1 MNQFPL
7 LFALLAA
14 CAHTSEVKTPA
25 AETGLSYPEAPRG
38 DVVDSYHGTDVADPY
53 RWLEDPDTPESRTW
67 IDAQNTLTQSWL
79 GEVPKRGAIQK
90 RLEKIWD
97 YERFG
102 HPVKRGTHYFY
113 THNDGLQDQAVL
125 LVTENLEED
134 GRVLLDPNTFSE
146 DGTVSLAGWSP
157 SRNGAWL
164 AYGVSDGG
172 SDWKTWRV
180 LNVETGEVLEDRLE
194 WMKWGGVSWT
204 LDDAG
209 FYYGRYPQPED
220 GAALQAAN
228 YHQKLYHHRLHTS
241 GSEDRL
247 VLETPEE
254 PEWSFWAPVTED
266 GSTLVV
272 HVFKDTGPRNLLY
285 TLDLT
290 DPEATLQ
297 KHVTE
302 FESSWILLGKVGD
315 RLWLQTNES
324 APKERVVTLDLTDPK
339 APVVEVIP
347 EGAHA
352 LVSVSMVGER
362 LVTTALVDVVSQ
374 VNVYGLDGGHLR
386 EVELSGPLRA
396 SGFGGRIADPETF
409 YTTVGY
415 TEPGTTWRVNVQT
428 GETSMFRRTDV
439 DFEAGAYVTEQLFYE
454 SKDGTRIPLFVTHA
468 KDIPLDG
475 SHPTLLYGYG
485 GFNISIQPHF
495 SPAVA
500 VWLEMG
506 GIYAVANIRGG
517 GEYGEAWHEAGIHKN
532 KQNVFDDF
540 IAAGEF
546 LVESG
551 WTRPDKLAIQGRS
564 NGGLL
569 VGATLLQRP
578 DLFGAALPAVGVL
591 DMLRYHEFTIG
602 HAWAADYGTRDDP
615 EMFSA
620 LLAYSPVHNTH
631 PGTQYPATM
640 ILTGDHDDR
649 VVPAHSFKFAA
660 ALQHAQGGDAPVLAR
675 IETRA
680 GHGSGKSTTMRIE
693 EVTDEWSFLV
703 RALEMDLGEFGTSAD

>member
-1 MNQFPL
+1 MHKVSM

-14 CAHTSEVKTPA
+14 CAHTQEGKPTEDPSGLAYPA
-25 AETGLSYPEAPRG
+25 APRG

-67 IDAQNTLTQSWL
+67 IEAQNALTQDWL
-79 GEVPKRGAIQK
+79 GEVPKRGAIQG
-90 RLEKIWD
+90 RLETIWD

-102 HPVKRGTHYFY
+102 HPLKRGSHYFY

-125 LVTENLEED
+125 LVTDNLEEK

-157 SRNGAWL
+157 SRDGAWL

-172 SDWKTWRV
+172 SDWKSWQV
-180 LNVETGEVLEDRLE
+180 LNVETGEVLEERLE

-204 LDDAG
+204 LDNAG
-209 FYYGRYPQPED
+209 FYYGRYPEPED

-228 YHQKLYHHRLHTS
+228 YHQKLYHHRLHTPS
-241 GSEDRL
+241 SEDNL
-247 VLETPEE
+247 VLETPQE

-266 GSTLVV
+266 GTTLVV

-315 RLWLQTNES
+315 LLWLQTNDG
-324 APKERVVTLDLTDPK
+324 APKERVVTLDLAHPE

-347 EGAHA
+347 EGEHA

-374 VNVYGLDGGHLR
+374 VDVYGIDGEHLR
-386 EVELSGPLRA
+386 QVELPGPMRA
-396 SGFGGRIADPETF
+396 SGFGGRIADPLTF

-415 TEPGTTWRVNVQT
+415 TEPGTTWRMDVQT
-428 GETSMFRRTDV
+428 GETSVFRRTDV
-439 DFEAGAYVTEQLFYE
+439 DFDASAYVTEQLFYE
-454 SKDGTRIPLFVTHA
+454 SKDGTRVPLFVTHA
-468 KDIPLDG
+468 RDIPLDG

-485 GFNISIQPHF
+485 GFSISIQPYF

-506 GIYAVANIRGG
+506 GVYAVANIRGG
-517 GEYGEAWHEAGIHKN
+517 GEYGEAWHAAGIHKN

-546 LVESG
+546 LVAEG

-591 DMLRYHEFTIG
+591 DMLRYHQFTIG
-602 HAWAADYGTRDDP
+602 HAWAADYGTREDP
-615 EMFSA
+615 EMFEA
-620 LLAYSPVHNTH
+620 LLAYSPVHNTKM
-631 PGTQYPATM
+631 GTHYPATM

-660 ALQHAQGGDAPVLAR
+660 ALQHAQGGGAPVLAR

-680 GHGSGKSTTMRIE
+680 GHGGGKSTTMRIE

-703 RALEMDLGEFGTSAD
+703 RALEIDLEGFHTGEE